1 MVCKFLII
9 VQKYSLELL
18 IKTQTKSTLLKIKI
32 QASPNDRFWLKD
44 MKKDALVFNINCFRR
59 SLYCDYVG
67 KIDNNKIMRKLFVSL
82 MLTLTAFI
90 ANAQPSAI
98 APQDYQQML
107 KKGIDVDWWG
117 RSEKNKYGAYSETAV
132 KRFAQQGIKHVR
144 FRLHHYRFTDEDFKR
159 LFSQINT
166 CMQNDLIPI
175 IAFSAKPYKE
185 NPNAEEHE
193 KVVEW
198 WKIMAERCKDLSPK
212 VSFDLIVEPS
222 DKVKKDVAELNSL
235 YEDCVATIRKTNP
248 KRIIFIAPPKLSH
261 PEGLKDLLAPS
272 QSNGYLMAEWHFY
285 AAGPSKTNNKK
296 RWTSGTAEEKQL
308 IKKSIKVAVD
318 WQKKT
323 GIYTWVG
330 AWMPGDY
337 NKGDN
342 YNVKEQIEF
351 ASFMTQ
357 QLDKYGIPFAINS
370 DDKFYDYQAESW
382 IPQYKDLLNSIFIQ

>member
-1 MVCKFLII
+1 M
-9 VQKYSLELL
+9 
-18 IKTQTKSTLLKIKI
+18 
-32 QASPNDRFWLKD
+32 
-44 MKKDALVFNINCFRR
+44 RR
-59 SLYCDYVG
+59 
-67 KIDNNKIMRKLFVSL
+67 LFISL

-98 APQDYQQML
+98 TPQDYQQML

-117 RSEKNKYGAYSETAV
+117 RSEKNKYGTYSETAV

-193 KVVEW
+193 KVVKW
-198 WKIMAERCKDLSPK
+198 WKIMAERCKYLSPK

-261 PEGLKDLLAPS
+261 PEGLKYLQVPS
-272 QSNGYLMAEWHFY
+272 QSNSYLMAEWHFY

-337 NKGDN
+337 NKGTN
-342 YNVKEQIEF
+342 YSVKEQIEF
-351 ASFMTQ
+351 ASFMTK

-370 DDKFYDYQAESW
+370 DDKFFDYQAENW
-382 IPQYKDLLNSIFIQ
+382 ISQYKDLLDSIFM

>member
-1 MVCKFLII
+1 MIVKNKEKDVLI
-9 VQKYSLELL
+9 
-18 IKTQTKSTLLKIKI
+18 
-32 QASPNDRFWLKD
+32 
-44 MKKDALVFNINCFRR
+44 FNFNCFRW
-59 SLYCDYVG
+59 SIYCDYVS
-67 KIDNNKIMRKLFVSL
+67 KIDNNKIMRRLFISL

-193 KVVEW
+193 KVVKW
-198 WKIMAERCKDLSPK
+198 WKIMAERCKDLSPM

-261 PEGLKDLLAPS
+261 PEGLKYLQAPS

-285 AAGPSKTNNKK
+285 AAGPSKTNDKK
-296 RWTSGTAEEKQL
+296 RWTTGTAEEKQL

-318 WQKKT
+318 WQKET

-342 YNVKEQIEF
+342 YSVKEQIEF

-382 IPQYKDLLNSIFIQ
+382 IPKYKDLLNSIFM

>member
-1 MVCKFLII
+1 MI
-9 VQKYSLELL
+9 VKNKE
-18 IKTQTKSTLLKIKI
+18 
-32 QASPNDRFWLKD
+32 
-44 MKKDALVFNINCFRR
+44 KDALIFNFNCFRW
-59 SLYCDYVG
+59 SIYCDYIS
-67 KIDNNKIMRKLFVSL
+67 KIDNNKIMRRLFISL

-98 APQDYQQML
+98 APQNYQQML

-166 CMQNDLIPI
+166 CMQNELIPI

-185 NPNAEEHE
+185 NPNAEEHK

-198 WKIMAERCKDLSPK
+198 WKTMAERCKDLSPK

-222 DKVKKDVAELNSL
+222 DQVKKDVAELNSL
-235 YEDCVATIRKTNP
+235 YEDCVTAIRKTNP

-261 PEGLKDLLAPS
+261 PEGLRELKIPS
-272 QSNGYLMAEWHFY
+272 SGNGYLMAEWHFF
-285 AAGPSKTNNKK
+285 AAGPSKSNDKK
-296 RWTSGTAEEKQL
+296 RWTTGTEEEKQK

-318 WQKKT
+318 WQKET

-330 AWMPGDY
+330 AWMPGAY
-337 NKGDN
+337 NKDDN
-342 YNVKEQIEF
+342 YSVKEQTGF

-357 QLDKYGIPFAINS
+357 QLDKYGVPFAIVA
-370 DDKFYDYQAESW
+370 DHHFYDYKAEQW
-382 IPQYKDLLNSIFIQ
+382 IPKYKDLLNTIFM

>member
-1 MVCKFLII
+1 MI
-9 VQKYSLELL
+9 VKNKE
-18 IKTQTKSTLLKIKI
+18 
-32 QASPNDRFWLKD
+32 KD
-44 MKKDALVFNINCFRR
+44 VLTFNFNCFRW
-59 SLYCDYVG
+59 SIYCDYIS
-67 KIDNNKIMRKLFVSL
+67 KIDNNKIMRRLFISL

-98 APQDYQQML
+98 APQNYQQML

-193 KVVEW
+193 KVVKW

-261 PEGLKDLLAPS
+261 PEGLKYLQAPS

-285 AAGPSKTNNKK
+285 AAGPSKTNDKK
-296 RWTSGTAEEKQL
+296 RWTTGTAEEKQL

-318 WQKKT
+318 WQKET

-342 YNVKEQIEF
+342 YSVKEQIEF

-382 IPQYKDLLNSIFIQ
+382 IPKYKDLLNSIFM

>member
-1 MVCKFLII
+1 M
-9 VQKYSLELL
+9 
-18 IKTQTKSTLLKIKI
+18 
-32 QASPNDRFWLKD
+32 
-44 MKKDALVFNINCFRR
+44 RR
-59 SLYCDYVG
+59 
-67 KIDNNKIMRKLFVSL
+67 LFISL

-98 APQDYQQML
+98 TPQDYQQML

-193 KVVEW
+193 KVVKW
-198 WKIMAERCKDLSPK
+198 WKIMAERCKYLSPK

-261 PEGLKDLLAPS
+261 PEGLKYLQVPS
-272 QSNGYLMAEWHFY
+272 QSNSYLMVEWHFY

-337 NKGDN
+337 NKGTN
-342 YNVKEQIEF
+342 
-351 ASFMTQ
+351 
-357 QLDKYGIPFAINS
+357 
-370 DDKFYDYQAESW
+370 
-382 IPQYKDLLNSIFIQ
+382 

>member
-1 MVCKFLII
+1 MIVKNKEKDVLI
-9 VQKYSLELL
+9 
-18 IKTQTKSTLLKIKI
+18 
-32 QASPNDRFWLKD
+32 
-44 MKKDALVFNINCFRR
+44 FNFNSFRW
-59 SLYCDYVG
+59 SIYCDYVS
-67 KIDNNKIMRKLFVSL
+67 KIDNNKIMRRLFISL

-98 APQDYQQML
+98 APQNYQQML

-193 KVVEW
+193 KVVKW

-261 PEGLKDLLAPS
+261 PEGLKYLQAPS

-285 AAGPSKTNNKK
+285 AAGPSKTNDKK
-296 RWTSGTAEEKQL
+296 RWTTGTAEEKQL

-318 WQKKT
+318 WQKET

-342 YNVKEQIEF
+342 YSVKEQIEF

-382 IPQYKDLLNSIFIQ
+382 IPKYKDLLNSIFM

>member
-1 MVCKFLII
+1 M
-9 VQKYSLELL
+9 
-18 IKTQTKSTLLKIKI
+18 
-32 QASPNDRFWLKD
+32 
-44 MKKDALVFNINCFRR
+44 RR
-59 SLYCDYVG
+59 
-67 KIDNNKIMRKLFVSL
+67 LFISL

-193 KVVEW
+193 KVVKW

-261 PEGLKDLLAPS
+261 PEGLKYLQAPS

-318 WQKKT
+318 WQKET

-342 YNVKEQIEF
+342 YSVKEQIEF

-370 DDKFYDYQAESW
+370 DDKFYDYQAENW
-382 IPQYKDLLNSIFIQ
+382 IPKYKDLLNSIFM

>member
-1 MVCKFLII
+1 M
-9 VQKYSLELL
+9 
-18 IKTQTKSTLLKIKI
+18 
-32 QASPNDRFWLKD
+32 
-44 MKKDALVFNINCFRR
+44 RR
-59 SLYCDYVG
+59 
-67 KIDNNKIMRKLFVSL
+67 LFISL

-98 APQDYQQML
+98 APQNYQQML

-144 FRLHHYRFTDEDFKR
+144 FRLHHYHFTDEDFKR

-193 KVVEW
+193 KVVKW

-222 DKVKKDVAELNSL
+222 EKVKKDVAELNSL

-261 PEGLKDLLAPS
+261 PEGLKYLQTPS
-272 QSNGYLMAEWHFY
+272 QSNSYLMAEWHFY

-296 RWTSGTAEEKQL
+296 RWTSGTAEEKQQ

-318 WQKKT
+318 WQKET

-342 YNVKEQIEF
+342 YSVKEQIEF
-351 ASFMTQ
+351 ASFMTK

-370 DDKFYDYQAESW
+370 DDKFYDYHVENW
-382 IPQYKDLLNSIFIQ
+382 IPQYKDLLDSIFM

>member
-1 MVCKFLII
+1 MIVKNKEKDVLI
-9 VQKYSLELL
+9 
-18 IKTQTKSTLLKIKI
+18 
-32 QASPNDRFWLKD
+32 
-44 MKKDALVFNINCFRR
+44 FNFNCFRW
-59 SLYCDYVG
+59 SIYCDYVS
-67 KIDNNKIMRKLFVSL
+67 KIDNNKIMRRLFISL

-98 APQDYQQML
+98 APQNYQQML

-193 KVVEW
+193 KVVKW

-261 PEGLKDLLAPS
+261 PEGLKYLQAPS

-285 AAGPSKTNNKK
+285 AAGPSRTNDKK
-296 RWTSGTAEEKQL
+296 RWTTGTAEEKQL

-342 YNVKEQIEF
+342 YSVKEQIEF

-382 IPQYKDLLNSIFIQ
+382 IPKYKDLLNSIFM

>member
-1 MVCKFLII
+1 MIVKNKEKDVLI
-9 VQKYSLELL
+9 
-18 IKTQTKSTLLKIKI
+18 
-32 QASPNDRFWLKD
+32 
-44 MKKDALVFNINCFRR
+44 FNFNCFRW
-59 SLYCDYVG
+59 SIYCDYVS
-67 KIDNNKIMRKLFVSL
+67 KIDNNKIMRRLFISL

-98 APQDYQQML
+98 APQNYQQML

-193 KVVEW
+193 KVVKW

-261 PEGLKDLLAPS
+261 PEGLESLKIPS
-272 QSNGYLMAEWHFY
+272 LGNGYMMAEWHFY
-285 AAGPSKTNNKK
+285 AAGPSKTNDKK
-296 RWTSGTAEEKQL
+296 RWTTGTAEEKQL

-342 YNVKEQIEF
+342 YSVKEQIEF
-351 ASFMTQ
+351 ASFMTHQ
-357 QLDKYGIPFAINS
+357 FDKYGIPFAINS

-382 IPQYKDLLNSIFIQ
+382 IPKYKDLLNSIFM

>member
-1 MVCKFLII
+1 M
-9 VQKYSLELL
+9 
-18 IKTQTKSTLLKIKI
+18 
-32 QASPNDRFWLKD
+32 
-44 MKKDALVFNINCFRR
+44 RR
-59 SLYCDYVG
+59 
-67 KIDNNKIMRKLFVSL
+67 LFISL

-90 ANAQPSAI
+90 VNAQPSAI
-98 APQDYQQML
+98 APRDYQQML

-144 FRLHHYRFTDEDFKR
+144 FRLHHYHFTDEDFKR

-185 NPNAEEHE
+185 NPNTGEHE

-198 WKIMAERCKDLSPK
+198 WKRMAEKCKNLSPM
-212 VSFDLIVEPS
+212 VSFNLIVEPS
-222 DKVKKDVAELNSL
+222 DQVKKDVAELNSL
-235 YEDCVATIRKTNP
+235 YEDCVTAIRKTNP
-248 KRIIFIAPPKLSH
+248 KRIVFIAPPKLSH
-261 PEGLKDLLAPS
+261 PEGLKDLKIPS
-272 QSNGYLMAEWHFY
+272 MGNGYLMAEWHFY
-285 AAGPSKTNNKK
+285 AAGPSKSNDKK
-296 RWTSGTAEEKQL
+296 RWTTGTAEEKQK

-330 AWMPGDY
+330 AWMPGAY
-337 NKGDN
+337 NKDDN
-342 YNVKEQIEF
+342 YSVKEQTEF

-357 QLDKYGIPFAINS
+357 LLDKHGVPFAINA
-370 DDKFYDYQAESW
+370 DHHFYDYKAEQW
-382 IPQYKDLLNSIFIQ
+382 ISKYKDLLNTIFM

>member
-1 MVCKFLII
+1 
-9 VQKYSLELL
+9 
-18 IKTQTKSTLLKIKI
+18 
-32 QASPNDRFWLKD
+32 
-44 MKKDALVFNINCFRR
+44 MKEDAPVFNFNCFRW
-59 SLYCDYVG
+59 SLYCDYIS
-67 KIDNNKIMRKLFVSL
+67 KIENNKIMRRLFVSL

-166 CMQNDLIPI
+166 CMQNNLIPI

-193 KVVEW
+193 KVVKW

-261 PEGLKDLLAPS
+261 PEGLKYLQAPS

-318 WQKKT
+318 WQKET

-342 YNVKEQIEF
+342 YSVKEQIEF

-370 DDKFYDYQAESW
+370 DDKFYDYQAEQW
-382 IPQYKDLLNSIFIQ
+382 IPQYKDLLNTIFM

>member
-1 MVCKFLII
+1 MIVKNKEKDVLI
-9 VQKYSLELL
+9 
-18 IKTQTKSTLLKIKI
+18 
-32 QASPNDRFWLKD
+32 
-44 MKKDALVFNINCFRR
+44 FNFNCFRW
-59 SLYCDYVG
+59 SIYCDYVS
-67 KIDNNKIMRKLFVSL
+67 KIDNNKIMRRLFISL

-193 KVVEW
+193 KVVKW

-261 PEGLKDLLAPS
+261 PEGLKYLQAPS

-285 AAGPSKTNNKK
+285 AAGPSKTNDKK
-296 RWTSGTAEEKQL
+296 RWTTGTAEEKQL

-318 WQKKT
+318 WQKET

-342 YNVKEQIEF
+342 YSVKEQIEF

-382 IPQYKDLLNSIFIQ
+382 IPKYKDLLNSIFM